1 MKPQARLFLL
11 PLLAGLLLLIACN
24 REGVGGFAPGGD
36 RVAIV
41 RDEIRLL
48 TTNADGANA
57 AFISQSLDPAFGTT
71 FSPDGSEILYMD
83 TAAGGICRAPAAG
96 GGTPDCA
103 ALELGDIAGGVLSFL
118 PNGDVLL
125 ATQQRGNNR
134 YRMTVFN
141 RGWQAVRDETN
152 IDHFFVTA
160 SAFQEKRGEDGREWY
175 LRPHAEGIRWVITR
189 GQDAYAFAVTPNGI
203 AGPEQ
208 LAVRLRSG
216 IRRGFEDRDIRDIS
230 SGVLSPDG
238 QTIALRT
245 GDEDDGYSLYVL
257 DLTNANGTLVELVE
271 DVGFRVQ
278 FAFSPD
284 GSEIAYESDEDG
296 GSVWIASADG
306 SNQRQ
311 LAVNASLP
319 EWH

>member
-1 MKPQARLFLL
+1 MKPHARLFML

-36 RVAIV
+36 RVAIA
-41 RDEIRLL
+41 RDEISLY
-48 TTNADGANA
+48 TTNADGGNA
-57 AFISQSLDPAFGTT
+57 ALISQSLDPAFGTT
-71 FSPDGSEILYMD
+71 FSPDGGEILYMD

-103 ALELGDIAGGVLSFL
+103 ALNLADIGGGVLSFL

-134 YRMTVFN
+134 YRMTIFN
-141 RGWQAVRDETN
+141 RSWQAVRDETN

-160 SAFQEKRGEDGREWY
+160 GAFKEKRGEDGREWY
-175 LRPHAEGIRWVITR
+175 LRPHEEGVRWVITR
-189 GQDAYAFAVTPNGI
+189 GQDAYAFTVTPNGL

-208 LAVRLRSG
+208 LPVRLRQG
-216 IRRGFEDRDIRDIS
+216 IRRALEDRDVRDIS
-230 SGVLSPDG
+230 SGVLAPDG

-257 DLTNANGTLVELVE
+257 DLMNANGTLAELAE

-284 GSEIAYESDEDG
+284 GSEIAYESEEDG
-296 GSVWIASADG
+296 GSVWIASTDG

-319 EWH
+319 DWQ